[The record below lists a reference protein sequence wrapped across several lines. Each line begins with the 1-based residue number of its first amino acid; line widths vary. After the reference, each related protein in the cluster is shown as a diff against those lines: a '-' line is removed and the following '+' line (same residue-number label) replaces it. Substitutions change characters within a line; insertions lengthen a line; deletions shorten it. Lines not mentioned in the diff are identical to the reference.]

1 MMKFAF
7 FILMFIS
14 PLYSVEGNAE
24 SPILENGVY
33 TTHFTYADMIFI
45 WNVRLTKISSD
56 EVLGDT
62 YKVEGSVDPGDWPSD
77 KSLTFTVYSTLHKG
91 TLRFVIPD
99 KEGRVII
106 CSVNANR
113 RSIETIADRKFNN
126 WDGEV
131 LSNVDSHDIGI
142 LQKTSMRFTLELK

>member
-1 MMKFAF
+1 MMRFAL
-7 FILMFIS
+7 ILSMLIS
-14 PLYSVEGNAE
+14 SVYSGEDNAE
-24 SPILENGVY
+24 SPGLDNGVY
-33 TTHFTYADMIFI
+33 TTHFTYADMMFM
-45 WNVRLTKISSD
+45 WNVRLTKIGSN

-99 KEGRVII
+99 KYGRVII
-106 CSVNANR
+106 CSVNTNR
-113 RSIETIADRKFNN
+113 RSTVTIADRKFNN

-142 LQKTSMRFTLELK
+142 LQKTSLIFTLELK